1 MTAMPVPTQIPLT
14 LPHSPQ
20 YGRDDFLFGSS
31 NAAALRLLESWPDGS
46 APLAVLSG
54 PPGSGKTH
62 LVHIWAARTGAGILA
77 AADLAADLGSGIRP
91 GEVLAVESFR
101 PGGIFEAA
109 LFHLINSVKEQG
121 GALLLTSRSP
131 AEDWLVQLPDLRSR
145 LRMATPVTIGAPDD
159 ELLRQTLVKLFAD
172 RQLVVEK
179 AVIDYLLLRMERSL
193 ASAVA
198 LVEALDRA
206 ALAAGRAITRPMA
219 GRILSQTGAPEAF
232 SDRQ

>member
-1 MTAMPVPTQIPLT
+1 MRVPTQIPLT

-20 YGRDDFLFGSS
+20 YGREDFIVGGS

-62 LVHIWAARTGAGILA
+62 LAHIWAGRTGAGILA
-77 AADLAADLGSGIRP
+77 ADDLARGLLTRAREGGNI
-91 GEVLAVESFR
+91 AVENVGPENI
-101 PGGIFEAA
+101 PGAS

-121 GALLLTSRSP
+121 GALLLTSRRP
-131 AEDWLVQLPDLRSR
+131 AEDWQVELPDLRSR

-159 ELLRQTLVKLFAD
+159 ELLRKALVKLFAD

-179 AVIDYLLLRMERSL
+179 AVIDYMLLRMERSL
-193 ASAVA
+193 ASAIA

-219 GRILSQTGAPEAF
+219 ARILSEERASGAF